1 MMKTCKTYVITGS
14 TSGIGYEAVK
24 EFSKGNNVVFA
35 GYRNPDLLERLN
47 VLGDNVIPF
56 YIDMCDDNSIVEAG
70 QFIANKTK
78 HVDTMFNIAGCV
90 VAGAMEN
97 LDVNKLRKQ
106 FDVNTFSHIE
116 FTQQLLRANLLE
128 NSKIINIS
136 SMASYAV
143 FPYVAPYCASKRALD
158 ILFNLMQVEYGN
170 KIKVISVKPG
180 VIATPLWD
188 KSIAG
193 NQEILLNDK
202 KYEKAYN
209 YLKNNAHS
217 NGQNGLNVKEVIK
230 VLKKADTVKNP
241 KTSYTV
247 GCDALVASIFSKLP
261 QGLINKILQ
270 LGIKLKIYKN

>member
-1 MMKTCKTYVITGS
+1 MKTRKTYIVTGA
-14 TSGIGYEAVK
+14 TSGIGFETVK
-24 EFSKGNNVVFA
+24 EFSKENIVFA
-35 GYRNPDLLERLN
+35 GYRNPNLLERLTT
-47 VLGDNVIPF
+47 LGENVIPF
-56 YIDMCDDNSIVEAG
+56 FIDMNDDNSIVEAG
-70 QFIANKTK
+70 NFIASKTQ

-97 LDVNKLRKQ
+97 LDVNKLRMQ
-106 FDVNTFSHIE
+106 FNVNTFSHIE

-128 NSKIINIS
+128 NSRIINIS

-158 ILFNLMQVEYGN
+158 ILFNILQVEYGD
-170 KIKVISVKPG
+170 KIKVISIKPG

-188 KSIAG
+188 KSVEG
-193 NQEILLNDK
+193 NQDTLLNDS

-217 NGQNGLNVKEVIK
+217 NGKNGLNVKEVIK
-230 VLKKADTVKNP
+230 VLKKANSSKYP

-247 GCDALVASIFSKLP
+247 GKDAFIASLFSKLP
-261 QGLINKILQ
+261 QAIINKILQ
-270 LGIKLKIYKN
+270 FGIKLKIYKN

>member
-1 MMKTCKTYVITGS
+1 MMNKKVYVITGS

-24 EFSKGNNVVFA
+24 EFSKNAIVFA
-35 GYRNPDLLERLN
+35 GYRNSELLERITS
-47 VLGDNVIPF
+47 LGENVIPF
-56 YIDMCDDNSIVEAG
+56 YIDMTNDSSIVEAAN
-70 QFIANKTK
+70 FIASKTN
-78 HVDTMFNIAGCV
+78 HVDTLLNIAGCV

-116 FTQQLLRANLLE
+116 FTQQLLNKNLLE
-128 NSKIINIS
+128 DSRIINIS
-136 SMASYAV
+136 SMASFAV

-170 KIKVISVKPG
+170 KIKVISIKPG

-188 KSIAG
+188 KSVEG
-193 NQEILLNDK
+193 NKETLLNDK

-217 NGQNGLNVKEVIK
+217 NGKNGLNVRKVIK
-230 VLKKADTVKNP
+230 VLKKADSAKCP
-241 KTSYTV
+241 KTSYLV
-247 GCDALVASIFSKLP
+247 GKDAFVASLFSKLP
-261 QGLINKILQ
+261 QGLVNRILQ
-270 LGIKLKIYKN
+270 IGIKLKIYNN

>member
-1 MMKTCKTYVITGS
+1 
-14 TSGIGYEAVK
+14 
-24 EFSKGNNVVFA
+24 
-35 GYRNPDLLERLN
+35 
-47 VLGDNVIPF
+47 
-56 YIDMCDDNSIVEAG
+56 
-70 QFIANKTK
+70 
-78 HVDTMFNIAGCV
+78 
-90 VAGAMEN
+90 
-97 LDVNKLRKQ
+97 
-106 FDVNTFSHIE
+106 
-116 FTQQLLRANLLE
+116 
-128 NSKIINIS
+128 
-136 SMASYAV
+136 
-143 FPYVAPYCASKRALD
+143 
-158 ILFNLMQVEYGN
+158 MQVEYGN

-230 VLKKADTVKNP
+230 ILKKADTVKNP
-241 KTSYTV
+241 KTSYIV

-261 QGLINKILQ
+261 QGLITKILQ

>member
-1 MMKTCKTYVITGS
+1 MKTRKTYIVTGA
-14 TSGIGYEAVK
+14 TSGIGFETVK
-24 EFSKGNNVVFA
+24 EFSKENIVFA
-35 GYRNPDLLERLN
+35 GYRNPNLLERLTT
-47 VLGDNVIPF
+47 LGENVIPF
-56 YIDMCDDNSIVEAG
+56 FIDMNDDKSIVEAG
-70 QFIANKTK
+70 NFIASKTQ

-97 LDVNKLRKQ
+97 LDVNKLRMQ
-106 FDVNTFSHIE
+106 FNVNTFSHIE

-128 NSKIINIS
+128 NSRIINIS

-158 ILFNLMQVEYGN
+158 ILFNILQVEYGD
-170 KIKVISVKPG
+170 KIKVISIKPG

-188 KSIAG
+188 KSVEG
-193 NQEILLNDK
+193 NQDTLLNDS

-217 NGQNGLNVKEVIK
+217 NGKNGLNVKEVIK
-230 VLKKADTVKNP
+230 VLKKANSSKYP

-247 GCDALVASIFSKLP
+247 GKDAFIASLFSKLP
-261 QGLINKILQ
+261 QAIINKILQ
-270 LGIKLKIYKN
+270 FGIKLKIYKN

>member
-1 MMKTCKTYVITGS
+1 MKTRKTYIVTGA
-14 TSGIGYEAVK
+14 TSGIGFETVK
-24 EFSKGNNVVFA
+24 EFSKENIVFA
-35 GYRNPDLLERLN
+35 GYRNPDLLERLTT
-47 VLGDNVIPF
+47 LGENVIPF
-56 YIDMCDDNSIVEAG
+56 FIDMNDDKSIVEAG
-70 QFIANKTK
+70 NFIASKTQ

-97 LDVNKLRKQ
+97 LDVNKLRMQ
-106 FDVNTFSHIE
+106 FNVNTFSHIE

-128 NSKIINIS
+128 NSRIINIS

-158 ILFNLMQVEYGN
+158 ILFNILQVEYGD
-170 KIKVISVKPG
+170 KIKVISIKPG

-188 KSIAG
+188 KSVEG
-193 NQEILLNDK
+193 NQDTLLNDS

-217 NGQNGLNVKEVIK
+217 NGKNGLNVKEVIK
-230 VLKKADTVKNP
+230 VLKKANSSKYP

-247 GCDALVASIFSKLP
+247 GKDAFIASLFSKLP
-261 QGLINKILQ
+261 QAIINKILQ
-270 LGIKLKIYKN
+270 FGIKLKIYKN